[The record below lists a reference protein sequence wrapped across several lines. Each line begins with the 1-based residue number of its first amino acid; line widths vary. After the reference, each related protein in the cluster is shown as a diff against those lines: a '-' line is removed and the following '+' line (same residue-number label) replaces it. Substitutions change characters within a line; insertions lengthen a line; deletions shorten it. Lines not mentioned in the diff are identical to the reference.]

1 MVYHLGQA
9 LDEHGRRQAATLCL
23 RRALALD
30 PAFAEAHYSLAT
42 LRDRLEGRVTPP
54 AGFRRALAAAPGNG
68 TLLCN
73 IAAALHQRGQR
84 WKAGV
89 CWRHALAVDPAL
101 AQAHQ
106 TLGIINQEEGRLQA
120 AIACFQHATAIDPE
134 HAGAHV
140 EEAMCHLLAGDY
152 PRGWQQYRWRWR
164 AGGGPASRRF
174 TQPEWSG
181 QDIAGRTILLHA
193 EQGYGDTLQFC
204 RYVPLVA
211 RHARVILEVKPPLRR
226 LLNGMT
232 GVTRVVGRGEALP
245 PFDLHCPLMSL
256 PAIFGTT
263 VQTIPAQVPY
273 LSVEPGR
280 TALWRARLPEGQPQI
295 GLCWAGHPAHRRDAE
310 RSLPLARLRPLLRRQ
325 KTGWHVLQKELR
337 PTDRLALSAM
347 PGRIE
352 HRFSDFAET
361 AALIAVLDLV
371 ITVDTAVAHLA
382 GALGVP
388 TWLMLPSVGDWRW
401 LGGRDDSPWYPSLR
415 LFRQPV
421 PGDWDAV
428 LARVAQTFGQWCANN
443 HRVYDFNEKRVS
455 V

>member
-9 LDEHGRRQAATLCL
+9 LDGQGCRQAATICL

-42 LRDRLEGRVTPP
+42 MRDRLEGRVTPP
-54 AGFRRALAAAPGNG
+54 AGFRRAIAAAPGSG
-68 TLLCN
+68 ALLCN

-84 WKAGV
+84 WKAGI
-89 CWRHALAVDPAL
+89 CWRHALALDPTL
-101 AQAHQ
+101 AQAHEI
-106 TLGIINQEEGRLQA
+106 LGTINQEEGRLQA
-120 AIACFQHATAIDPE
+120 AIAFFRHATVIDPDR
-134 HAGAHV
+134 AGAHV

-164 AGGGPASRRF
+164 GDAVQAARRF
-174 TQPEWSG
+174 TQPEWNG

-211 RHARVILEVKPPLRR
+211 RQARVILEVQPPLRR

-232 GVTRVVGRGEALP
+232 GVIRVVGRGEALP

-256 PAIFGTT
+256 PAIFGTAL
-263 VQTIPAQVPY
+263 QTIPAQIPY
-273 LSVEPGR
+273 LTVEPGR
-280 TALWRARLPEGQPQI
+280 TALWRSRLPENQPQV
-295 GLCWAGHPAHRRDAE
+295 GLCWAGHPAHRRDGE
-310 RSLPLARLRPLLRRQ
+310 RSLPLARLRPLLRHRGA
-325 KTGWHVLQKELR
+325 GWHVLQKDMR
-337 PTDRLALSAM
+337 PADRLALSTVPWLA
-347 PGRIE
+347 E
-352 HRFSDFAET
+352 HRFSDFADT

-371 ITVDTAVAHLA
+371 VTVDTAVAHLA

-388 TWLMLPSVGDWRW
+388 TWLMLPWVGDWRW

-415 LFRQPV
+415 IFRQPI
-421 PGDWDAV
+421 PGDWDSV
-428 LARVAQTFGQWCANN
+428 LARVKRTFGQWCEDN
-443 HRVYDFNEKRVS
+443 HRVYDFSGNHVS